1 MYSIETYDN
10 SVLEQAPVN
19 TITDNAALTGMED
32 LEIKTEEV
40 EDMNVADN
48 KNAQQQQENSQNNSQ
63 VSRKLYLFLFHL
75 NINMFF

>member
-1 MYSIETYDN
+1 MYLIDTYDN
-10 SVLEQAPVN
+10 SALEQAPVN
-19 TITDNAALTGMED
+19 TTTDNAALTGMED

-63 VSRKLYLFLFHL
+63 VSRRLYLFVFHSKTRFL
-75 NINMFF
+75 H